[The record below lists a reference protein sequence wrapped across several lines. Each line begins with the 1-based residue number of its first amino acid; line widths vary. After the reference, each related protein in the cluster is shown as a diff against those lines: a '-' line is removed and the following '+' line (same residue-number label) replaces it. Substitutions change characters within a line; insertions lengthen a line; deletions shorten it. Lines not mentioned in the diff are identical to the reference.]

1 MVCISSS
8 ELGTTCKYILP
19 LLGRILLFI
28 DCIYNSLFFTASGS
42 SLMLGKSEGKRRR
55 GWQRMRWLESITV
68 SMVMNL
74 SKLQE
79 LVEEREARSA
89 PVQGVAESDTT
100 EQLNSNKILP
110 EETKSNQMKMR
121 NWGKGKKGN

>member
-1 MVCISSS
+1 
-8 ELGTTCKYILP
+8 
-19 LLGRILLFI
+19 
-28 DCIYNSLFFTASGS
+28 
-42 SLMLGKSEGKRRR
+42 MLGKSEGKRRR
-55 GWQRMRWLESITV
+55 GWQRMRWLESITI

-79 LVEEREARSA
+79 LAEEREARSA

-110 EETKSNQMKMR
+110 KETKSNKMKMR
-121 NWGKGKKGN
+121 NWGKGKTGN